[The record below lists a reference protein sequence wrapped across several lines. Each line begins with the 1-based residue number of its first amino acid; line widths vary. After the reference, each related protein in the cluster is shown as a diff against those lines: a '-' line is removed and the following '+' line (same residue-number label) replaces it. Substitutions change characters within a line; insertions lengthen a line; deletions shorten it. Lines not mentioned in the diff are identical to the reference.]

1 MKEKIRVPSWMK
13 LLLKLVVTAGCF
25 WYISRKIDW
34 SESFATIL
42 KTDRL
47 WLAIGLLL
55 FTASKL
61 VAAFRLNIYF
71 GNIRLLLTTGNNLRL
86 YWLGMFYNLFLPGG
100 IGGDAYKVI
109 LLNRRFPQN
118 VKMLSASVFLDRISG
133 IAGLGVLAAIYVVM
147 VFGLQMVPVLVL
159 ISVIPGFLIYRWI
172 VKKYFPTF
180 LPGFYPTFWLGLT
193 VQFLQVICI
202 YCLLEGL
209 QLRHHHNEYILI
221 FLISSIVAVLP
232 FTIGGLGARE
242 LVFLWGSTEFMLNKS
257 ESIAIS
263 LLFYLMN
270 LIISFIGII
279 WVFNSPLKEKRSQQT
294 EIVY

>member
-1 MKEKIRVPSWMK
+1 MKGKIRIPSWAK
-13 LLLKLVVTAGCF
+13 LFLKLMVTAGCL

-34 SESFATIL
+34 SDSFATIL

-47 WLAIGLLL
+47 WLSVALLL
-55 FTASKL
+55 FTVSKL

-71 GNIRLLLTTGNNLRL
+71 GNIGLILKAGKNLRL

-109 LLNRRFPQN
+109 LLNKRFPQN

-133 IAGLGVLAAIYVVM
+133 IAGLGVLAAIYVVL
-147 VFGLQMVPVLVL
+147 VFGLQTVPVLVL
-159 ISVIPGFLIYRWI
+159 ISVIPGFLIYLWI
-172 VKKYFPTF
+172 VRKYFPSF

-193 VQFLQVICI
+193 VQFLQVVSI

-209 QLRHHHNEYILI
+209 QLGQHHSEYILI
-221 FLISSIVAVLP
+221 FLLSSIVAVLP

-279 WVFNSPLKEKRSQQT
+279 WVFNDPLKEKRSQQT
-294 EIVY
+294 EIVR